1 MSAFC
6 RWLPKCAALF
16 DAYKDLWLPLIPDDE
31 QMAPVAVQEFF
42 SCVASLMSLQLRS
55 LVVDSLQ
62 DILYVFTL
70 HQVLRLISLF
80 CLLFFFVFP
89 ARSALF
95 SSSLVL
101 ILLTCCCSLARS
113 AAWQRLWQGV

>member
-1 MSAFC
+1 MSASC
-6 RWLPKCAALF
+6 RWLPQCAALF
-16 DAYKDLWLPLIPDDE
+16 DVYKDLWLPLIPDDE

-80 CLLFFFVFP
+80 CLLFF
-89 ARSALF
+89 LF
-95 SSSLVL
+95 SQPVPL
-101 ILLTCCCSLARS
+101 CSLL
-113 AAWQRLWQGV
+113 LWF